1 MSRQTVKHTYN
12 PGDIEILITGRGDKT
27 VRPRSFTPGLEQVTP
42 PPPSVP
48 APSPGHK
55 LGSVVVVSEHN
66 KQELAFQPR
75 PYSPDNYRVT
85 DFSHKTTPQGHSYRW
100 AHLQIII
107 ARN

>member
-1 MSRQTVKHTYN
+1 MSWQTVKQNYN

-27 VRPRSFTPGLEQVTP
+27 VRPRSFTPGLDKVTP
-42 PPPSVP
+42 ASVP